1 MLVAA
6 GICAVICLAL
16 TIFAFQTKIDFT
28 ACGGVLLVSLLVLMM
43 FGFCCMLF
51 PSRARII
58 HSAYSAVGALVFSL
72 YLIYDTQM
80 MLGGNHKNSISPE
93 DYIFAALSIYLD
105 IMQLFLH
112 ILRLISS
119 SEE

>member
-1 MLVAA
+1 
-6 GICAVICLAL
+6 
-16 TIFAFQTKIDFT
+16 
-28 ACGGVLLVSLLVLMM
+28 
-43 FGFCCMLF
+43 MLF

-119 SEE
+119 SEEWIKPLHPATIYTTDGVDYISHVIFLCVCVSKHNWL